1 MVSQQKPY
9 AVSPEEI
16 RVQPGRLHVRAFAIE
31 ALLIIVSMVM
41 MVTMVGILLSG
52 SVLTALGL
60 TGALIGIGIA
70 GLVLVCINVVF
81 GFMLFTH
88 IKE

>member
-9 AVSPEEI
+9 VVPREEI
-16 RVQPGRLHVRAFAIE
+16 REQPSRLHVRAFAIE
-31 ALLIIVSMVM
+31 AFVIIVSMVM
-41 MVTMVGILLSG
+41 MVTMVGILLSS

-70 GLVLVCINVVF
+70 GLVLLCINVVF
-81 GFMLFTH
+81 GYMLFTH